1 MLRHRGK
8 YDPLHSSPY
17 ELSRSRVENFV
28 RCPACFYMQQVE
40 GIKFPDIPG
49 FNINEATD
57 VLLKKHF
64 DKYRADA
71 SIPPFF
77 KTHGLEYLVPFQHEN
92 FDKWTQSLHFG
103 AEGRMHTVVEEL
115 NLKIGGG
122 LDDVWQNTETKELH
136 IVDYKSTS
144 QKSPGRTITLD
155 DPYKAAYKRQMDL
168 YVWVL
173 RRMGFDV
180 SDTGYFLYVDGDRF
194 TDRDFLNA
202 EEALMVF
209 KTTLIPYTV
218 DVSWIA
224 PTLKKIK
231 SSLDGGTRPEH
242 SDGCQ
247 YGAFLNA
254 SLYSVARS
262 ETAMQKTFDT
272 TYGADAGDSRS

>member
-1 MLRHRGK
+1 MPRHRGK

-64 DKYRADA
+64 DKYRTEA

-77 KTHGLEYLVPFQHEN
+77 KAQALEHLLPFQHEN
-92 FDKWTQSLHFG
+92 FDKWTESLHFG
-103 AEGRMHTVVEEL
+103 AEGRMNTVIDEL

-122 LDDVWQNTETKELH
+122 LDDVWQNTETRELH

-144 QKSPGRTITLD
+144 QKSPGRTLTLD
-155 DPYKAAYKRQMDL
+155 EPYKASYKRQMDL

-180 SDTGYFLYVDGDRF
+180 SETGYFLYVDGDRF
-194 TDRDFLNA
+194 TDRDFLSA
-202 EEALMVF
+202 HEALMVF

-231 SSLDGGTRPEH
+231 ATLDAGARPEH

-247 YGAFLNA
+247 YGDFLQA
-254 SLYSVARS
+254 SISSATR
-262 ETAMQKTFDT
+262 
-272 TYGADAGDSRS
+272 

>member
-1 MLRHRGK
+1 MPRHRGK

-64 DKYRADA
+64 DKYRTGD

-77 KTHGLEYLVPFQHEN
+77 VAHEIDHFRPFQHEN

-136 IVDYKSTS
+136 VVDYKSTS
-144 QKSPGRTITLD
+144 QKSPGRSITLD
-155 DPYKAAYKRQMDL
+155 DPYKASYKRQMDL
-168 YVWVL
+168 YIWVL

-194 TDRDFLNA
+194 TEQDFLGTN
-202 EEALMVF
+202 EALMVF
-209 KTTLIPYTV
+209 KTSLIPYLV
-218 DVSWIA
+218 NVSWII
-224 PTLKKIK
+224 PTLGEIK
-231 SSLDGGTRPEH
+231 ATLDGGSRPEH
-242 SDGCQ
+242 SEKCQ
-247 YGAFLNA
+247 YGNFLEA
-254 SLYSVARS
+254 SNV
-262 ETAMQKTFDT
+262 
-272 TYGADAGDSRS
+272 